1 MANTLCYKLINANT
15 TDWSIQYGTARCRK
29 FNVYV
34 TTGIEIPPPPS
45 PRFLQITFNLVYTV
59 HETSC
64 TPIRIHGYNQYTR
77 KQTSFHQV
85 LYLKSPFYLHLR
97 CLSWNILSTVSRNMN
112 NNISS
117 YFRSNQLEYF
127 NHVQSL
133 CMGWTNWTFMNFFN
147 KRNGMLYA
155 HFLFFYFF
163 AVSHAACW
171 NSALGIIVRLNK
183 Y

>member
-112 NNISS
+112 NNISFHRIFVAINWNIS
-117 YFRSNQLEYF
+117 ITYKVCAWVGLIERSWIF
-127 NHVQSL
+127 SI
-133 CMGWTNWTFMNFFN
+133 
-147 KRNGMLYA
+147 NGTVCCT
-155 HFLFFYFF
+155 HIFYFSTF
-163 AVSHAACW
+163 SLFHTLLAEIRH
-171 NSALGIIVRLNK
+171 
-183 Y
+183 